1 MPAQPRLPVRH
12 CPLCGFAMVG
22 GRSDENGAQVDT
34 FSCLNCQTV
43 ITLTPPPKAPKPK
56 T

>member
-1 MPAQPRLPVRH
+1 MPVPPRPLVRH
-12 CPLCGFAMVG
+12 CPLCGIAMLG
-22 GRSDENGAQVDT
+22 SKSDETNAQFDT

-43 ITLTPPPKAPKPK
+43 ITLAPPPRPKPK